1 MALAKLRE
9 VQLHD
14 LPELTHLCKE
24 NFKRGPRFQ
33 NLETL
38 EVWNCD
44 RLISLVPS
52 SVTFQNLATLD
63 VWSCGSLVNL
73 LPPSTA
79 KSGSD
84 MMKEVVSGGGGE
96 ATDEI
101 AFCKLE
107 HIALVCLANLTS
119 FCSGGYTFTF
129 PSLDHLVVE
138 ECPKMKVFSQ
148 GFSTTPRLERVDVAD
163 NEWHWEGDL
172 NTTIQ
177 NSSFQ
182 GHLQWRYLFSVILI
196 APSLQQLSFFKTE
209 RYGVWASVFYSLL
222 EIGRFRV
229 LIFEIGHTELGCN
242 VIVWV
247 KVLVS

>member
-1 MALAKLRE
+1 MESICKLRVLNVLRYGDNLVAIPSFMLHTLHNLEKLNVRRCGSVKEVVQLEELVDEESHAMALAKLRE

-44 RLISLVPS
+44 CLISL
-52 SVTFQNLATLD
+52 
-63 VWSCGSLVNL
+63 
-73 LPPSTA
+73 
-79 KSGSD
+79 
-84 MMKEVVSGGGGE
+84 
-96 ATDEI
+96 
-101 AFCKLE
+101 
-107 HIALVCLANLTS
+107 
-119 FCSGGYTFTF
+119 GGYTFTF

-177 NSSFQ
+177 KFFIQ
-182 GHLQWRYLFSVILI
+182 LHGGVHGF
-196 APSLQQLSFFKTE
+196 LSFDKL
-209 RYGVWASVFYSLL
+209 SIKLPMLL
-222 EIGRFRV
+222 KR
-229 LIFEIGHTELGCN
+229 
-242 VIVWV
+242 
-247 KVLVS
+247 KVLSGKKYLK

>member
-1 MALAKLRE
+1 MEELTLDRNSATEIQQEQFPMESICKLRVLNVLRYGDNLVAIPSFMLHTLHNLE
-9 VQLHD
+9 KLNVRRCGSVKEVVQLHD
-14 LPELTHLCKE
+14 PHELTHLCKE

-73 LPPSTA
+73 QPPSTA
-79 KSGSD
+79 KSLVQLKNLKVGGSN
-84 MMKEVVSGGGGE
+84 MTKEVVSGGGGE

-119 FCSGGYTFTF
+119 FCSGGYTFNIPILGPCSSGRMLEDESF
-129 PSLDHLVVE
+129 LL
-138 ECPKMKVFSQ
+138 
-148 GFSTTPRLERVDVAD
+148 RL
-163 NEWHWEGDL
+163 L
-172 NTTIQ
+172 NHTKARE
-177 NSSFQ
+177 SSC
-182 GHLQWRYLFSVILI
+182 
-196 APSLQQLSFFKTE
+196 
-209 RYGVWASVFYSLL
+209 
-222 EIGRFRV
+222 GR
-229 LIFEIGHTELGCN
+229 
-242 VIVWV
+242 
-247 KVLVS
+247 